1 MTIPSDKFPI
11 RLGDL
16 DDLTLKASDAF
27 LAMGRFLSEY
37 AERMNPET
45 ALVTIRSAIEIEK
58 DGMSGDPA
66 ALTDWLQCVQA
77 VSEKDSEPPNE
88 ALGR

>member
-1 MTIPSDKFPI
+1 MTEPSDKIPL
-11 RLGDL
+11 RLDDL
-16 DDLTLKASDAF
+16 DELTLKASEAF

-37 AERMNPET
+37 AERLSPET

-77 VSEKDSEPPNE
+77 VSGEDSEPPKD
-88 ALGR
+88 ALG